1 MKIYTKITINME
13 TGKTVEE
20 EFFEYSGPVA
30 LCIDGPS
37 GIGGPGGPGGPVG
50 GGPSGPGDQAG
61 PAWPYNDKGSKSS
74 KKTLTDEEEDS
85 YKKMLQMFFEMF
97 EAVNSGAYN
106 QTGQL
111 VGGRGNVGSTFSY
124 MPQMQKDKLNMQL
137 KAFAPWMEDYKWNN
151 PQATDDDDGFFGD
164 LMNMGMMVG
173 AGKLFCWVARE
184 VYGEKNPKWLLF
196 ADWLTF
202 KSPKWFKKLYICYG
216 EKFAKWISDKPKIK
230 WIIRKWMD
238 SRIST
243 GRGYDGI
250 FAQ

>member
-37 GIGGPGGPGGPVG
+37 GLGGPVG

-74 KKTLTDEEEDS
+74 KKTLPDEEEDS
-85 YKKMLQMFFEMF
+85 YEKMLQMFFEMF

-184 VYGEKNPKWLLF
+184 VYGEKNPKEWLLF
-196 ADWLTF
+196 ACWMHE
-202 KSPKWFKKLYICYG
+202 KAPRWFRSLYFRYG
-216 EKFAKWISDKPKIK
+216 ERFAKWISDKPRIK
-230 WIIRKWMD
+230 WIIRRCMD
-238 SRIST
+238 SCVSI
-243 GRGYDGI
+243 RGCRNGI